1 MCLDGHK
8 NKIDIINYS
17 HKESAGIVHAGD
29 NRTGAGSGD
38 DELIRIDFMN
48 LPNICLEV
56 FIVVNM
62 YTDNCTF

>member
-1 MCLDGHK
+1 MDAHK
-8 NKIDIINYS
+8 NIIDIVNYS
-17 HKESAGIVHAGD
+17 HKESEGIVHAGD

-38 DELIRIDFMN
+38 DELIRINFVN
-48 LPNICLEV
+48 LPHKCLEV